1 MGILIQNGTV
11 VTADRIEKADV
22 LLEGATI
29 REVRAGIDSKGHSI
43 VDASGL
49 FVLPGG
55 VDCTHTYGY
64 AIRRARFSAGRFSD
78 GNAGSRHWWDH
89 DDC

>member
-11 VTADRIEKADV
+11 VTADRVEKADV
-22 LLEGATI
+22 LVEGSTI
-29 REVRAGIDSKGHSI
+29 REVLAKIDPAGHTV

-55 VDCTHTYGY
+55 IDAHTHMDMPF
-64 AIRRARFSAGRFSD
+64 RRD
-78 GNAGSRHWWDH
+78 GL
-89 DDC
+89 C